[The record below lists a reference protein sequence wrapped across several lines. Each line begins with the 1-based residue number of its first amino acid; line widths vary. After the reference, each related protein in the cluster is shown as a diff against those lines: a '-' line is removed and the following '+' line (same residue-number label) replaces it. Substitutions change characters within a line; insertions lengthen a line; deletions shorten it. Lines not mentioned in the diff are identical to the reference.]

1 MDFGIDQLYR
11 RGEIIYKNKE
21 FNFEDFDI
29 ACNQILEAF
38 YERSICLV
46 VDDKSIESTI
56 AIISLLLSKN
66 HIILID
72 SLIASKQISQ
82 LIKKFKCDFIIGS
95 DKTFNKLKINKN
107 IKHSYFAIQKC
118 KL

>member
-1 MDFGIDQLYR
+1 MGFGIDQLYR
-11 RGEIIYKNKE
+11 RGEIIYKNKK

-29 ACNQILEAF
+29 ACNEILEAF

-72 SLIASKQISQ
+72 SLIASKQISE

-95 DKTFNKLKINKN
+95 DKTFKN
-107 IKHSYFAIQKC
+107 
-118 KL
+118 